1 MRLNQL
7 EYFVAID
14 KYGSFSKAAEALYI
28 AQPSISRAIK
38 DLETEL
44 GFQLIKR
51 TGTHILLTEEGKL
64 VLEKA
69 KAMLQLKNDIA
80 SIKTNLSLPAS
91 HVITIGTSSTHCN
104 MIITNSANKLKEQNL
119 SLQLNILQEDFFS
132 LLDLL
137 HTQKIRF
144 ALSCVDP
151 IRIASFQTDCL
162 KHQISFNVL
171 YSDTLCFVVGHNHPL
186 ASRESVKIEELFE
199 YQFISASKKTSELR
213 FLQNHGYTQNIISI
227 NNYWNFQQYIYENPV
242 FSLAPRLSI
251 LETNATV
258 TPDKQQKIL
267 NVQNFTLPCQFGF
280 LKKENISLTAA
291 ESQLCMSIEAYFQT
305 FYKK

>member
-104 MIITNSANKLKEQNL
+104 MIITNSANKLKEQN
-119 SLQLNILQEDFFS
+119 FF
-132 LLDLL
+132 
-137 HTQKIRF
+137 
-144 ALSCVDP
+144 
-151 IRIASFQTDCL
+151 
-162 KHQISFNVL
+162 
-171 YSDTLCFVVGHNHPL
+171 
-186 ASRESVKIEELFE
+186 
-199 YQFISASKKTSELR
+199 KK
-213 FLQNHGYTQNIISI
+213 
-227 NNYWNFQQYIYENPV
+227 
-242 FSLAPRLSI
+242 
-251 LETNATV
+251 
-258 TPDKQQKIL
+258 
-267 NVQNFTLPCQFGF
+267 
-280 LKKENISLTAA
+280 
-291 ESQLCMSIEAYFQT
+291 
-305 FYKK
+305 